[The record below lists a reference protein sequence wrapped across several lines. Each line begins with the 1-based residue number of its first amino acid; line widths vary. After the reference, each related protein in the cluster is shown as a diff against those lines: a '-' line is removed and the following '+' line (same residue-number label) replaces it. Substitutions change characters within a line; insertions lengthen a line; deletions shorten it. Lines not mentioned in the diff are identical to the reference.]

1 MEQFIEDYEAGSLT
15 GPLGV
20 GEAMPYSQTTLTP
33 DNVTYLPGQYDIPEA
48 VTQEDDSDDGDNVL
62 SKIVSGVAG
71 TAQGLLVGSALSAA
85 KAYDA
90 GANMAAWATGRP
102 TYL

>member
-20 GEAMPYSQTTLTP
+20 GDAMPYSQTTLTP
-33 DNVTYLPGQYDIPEA
+33 DNVTYLPGQYDIPES

-71 TAQGLLVGSALSAA
+71 TAQGLLVG
-85 KAYDA
+85 
-90 GANMAAWATGRP
+90 
-102 TYL
+102 